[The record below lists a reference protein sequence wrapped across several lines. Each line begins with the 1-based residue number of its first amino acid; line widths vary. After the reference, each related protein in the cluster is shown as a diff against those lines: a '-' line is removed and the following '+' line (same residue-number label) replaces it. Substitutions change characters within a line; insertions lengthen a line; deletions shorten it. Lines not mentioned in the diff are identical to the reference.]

1 MTARVVIADD
11 QPLMR
16 AAMRD
21 CVEAEPDLTVV
32 GEAGDG
38 VTAVQLAEEL
48 RPDVVVMDVRMPG
61 MDGLE
66 ATRQITGLA
75 DGPPVRVLMMT
86 TFDVDEHI
94 LEGLRAGA
102 SGFLVKDSTPEELV
116 QAIRVIAEGQAQL
129 SPSVTRRLLDL
140 GSGTLPSAPSA
151 ARDAA
156 LDRLTAREIDVL
168 KLLARGLPTAE
179 IATALTLA
187 PSSVKTYIGHLLNK
201 LGFSDRVQLVVFA
214 YEHDLVRPHS
224 REQHPES

>member
-1 MTARVVIADD
+1 MSARVVIADD

-21 CVEAEPDLTVV
+21 CVDAEDDLTVV

-38 VTAVQLAEEL
+38 ASAVELANRL

-61 MDGLE
+61 MNGIE
-66 ATRQITGLA
+66 ATQQITRLA

-86 TFDVDEHI
+86 TFDVDENI

-116 QAIRVIAEGQAQL
+116 QAIRVIADGQAQL

-140 GSGTLPSAPSA
+140 GGGSVPVGPSAEGE
-151 ARDAA
+151 AA
-156 LDRLTAREIDVL
+156 LARLTPREVDVL

-179 IATALTLA
+179 IAAALDLA
-187 PSSVKTYIGHLLNK
+187 PSSVKTYIGHLLAK

-214 YEHDLVRPHS
+214 YENELVRPRTH
-224 REQHPES
+224 R

>member
-1 MTARVVIADD
+1 
-11 QPLMR
+11 
-16 AAMRD
+16 
-21 CVEAEPDLTVV
+21 
-32 GEAGDG
+32 
-38 VTAVQLAEEL
+38 VQLAEEL

-140 GSGTLPSAPSA
+140 SSGSLPSAPSA

-187 PSSVKTYIGHLLNK
+187 PSSVKTYIGHLLSK
-201 LGFSDRVQLVVFA
+201 LGYSDRVQLVVFA
-214 YEHDLVRPHS
+214 YEHDLVRPRS
-224 REQHPES
+224 RGQHPES

>member
-1 MTARVVIADD
+1 MSARVVIADD

-21 CVEAEPDLTVV
+21 CVEAEDDLTVV

-38 VTAVQLAEEL
+38 ATAVRLAADL

-61 MDGLE
+61 MDGIV
-66 ATRQITGLA
+66 ATQQITGLP

-94 LEGLRAGA
+94 LDGLRAGA
-102 SGFLVKDSTPEELV
+102 SGFLVKDSSPEELV
-116 QAIRVIAEGQAQL
+116 AAIRVIAEGQAQL

-140 GSGTLPSAPSA
+140 GGGSVPTGPSAEGE
-151 ARDAA
+151 AA
-156 LDRLTAREIDVL
+156 LARLSPREVDVL
-168 KLLARGLPTAE
+168 KLLARGLPTTE
-179 IATALTLA
+179 IAAALDLA

-201 LGFSDRVQLVVFA
+201 LGFSDRVQLVAFA
-214 YEHDLVRPHS
+214 YEQELVRPRR
-224 REQHPES
+224 RER